1 MTNSMNCSK
10 EKRRNNLLQTFMKG
24 YFFTGLIVLLIASS
38 CSVRR
43 YLPAGEKLYNG
54 ATIKVEKNDA
64 VKTSSKQLKKQLKL
78 AVTPRRNKFL
88 LGQPYKVWWWYKI
101 GEPHASKKEKGL
113 RAFLRKK
120 LGEPPVLSSRVNAA
134 VTAEN
139 MQAFME
145 NTGYFHSTVQ
155 GDTTSKG
162 YFVKAIYKAMVQ
174 PQYHIKSITWVSDS
188 SALLKLLEQRQKR
201 GILKTGQPYRLSD
214 ISAER
219 DELDIFLK
227 TKGYFYFNP
236 DYLMAYADTTIG
248 NRELALYL
256 NVKKSTP
263 EKAKYPYTIN
273 KIIVFA
279 DYSLV
284 AAKLDTSMLGALPY
298 EGLIIKDTAK
308 KFNPRLFAQTITYR
322 PGSVYSSRAQNTTL
336 NRFISLGAFKFVKN
350 RFESVKDSNNHKLN
364 VYYYLTPAKKKS
376 FQGEIDGFSKDNNS
390 LGTQV
395 SVNWKNRNLFHGA
408 ELLTVKAYTGVEAS
422 FADSTR
428 NNNSFRIGGEVGIKF
443 PRYAIPFFHIRENN
457 YYTPNTNLL
466 IGYELYR
473 KQLFYTKN
481 LFRLQYDF
489 TWKQNI
495 RNEFTLAP
503 IALSYLN
510 ASNVTDS
517 FYKQALINPAILL
530 NVYSEAVLGTYF
542 SYTYNSTQRNRKDKW
557 YFNAS
562 IDLSGNITGLITG
575 AKRVREK
582 KVFNTPFA
590 QYVKTDFDV
599 HYTHRFT
606 NKWDWA
612 NRFQVGIGIP
622 YNNSAML
629 PFAKQY
635 IIGGSSSVRGF
646 RVRSLG
652 PGTHQPSA
660 ADQQYFQII
669 GGDYKFL
676 FNSEIRIPITSIV
689 SGAIFFDA
697 GNIWTKDTV
706 AFGPA
711 AKLSKDWYKELA
723 VASGIGLRFDA
734 TVLVIRADLGIPLRK
749 PFLPSSQRWVL
760 NQIDFGSS
768 AWRKENLVLN
778 IALGMPF

>member
-1 MTNSMNCSK
+1 
-10 EKRRNNLLQTFMKG
+10 MKG
-24 YFFTGLIVLLIASS
+24 SYFIVFIVLVVLSS
-38 CSVRR
+38 CSVKR

-54 ATIKVEKNDA
+54 STIKVEKANG
-64 VKTSSKQLKKQLKL
+64 VKNTSKQLQKQLKL

-101 GEPHASKKEKGL
+101 GEPDANKNGKGL
-113 RAFLRKK
+113 RAFLRRK
-120 LGEPPVLSSRVNAA
+120 LGEPPVLSSRVNAT

-145 NTGYFHSTVQ
+145 NTGYFHTTVQ
-155 GDTTSKG
+155 GDTSSKG
-162 YFVKAIYKAMVQ
+162 YFLKAIYRAQVQ

-188 SALLKLLEQRQKR
+188 SALLKLLEDRQKK

-219 DELDIFLK
+219 DELDIYLK

-236 DYLMAYADTTIG
+236 DYLMAYVDSTIG
-248 NRELALYL
+248 NREIALYL
-256 NVKKSTP
+256 NVKKSIP

-273 KIIVFA
+273 KIAVFSN
-279 DYSLV
+279 YSLV
-284 AAKLDTSMLGALPY
+284 STKLDTSLNTAVRYDRL
-298 EGLIIKDTAK
+298 LIKDSSQR
-308 KFNPRLFAQTITYR
+308 FRNSLFASTITYR
-322 PGSVYSSRAQNTTL
+322 PGSIYSSRSQNNTL

-350 RFESVKDSNNHKLN
+350 RFEPVKDSAAHLLN
-364 VYYYLTPAKKKS
+364 VYYYLTPAKKRS
-376 FQGEIDGFSKDNNS
+376 FQGELDGFSKDNNT

-408 ELLTVKAYTGVEAS
+408 ELLTVKAYTGVEVS
-422 FADSTR
+422 FADSLR
-428 NNNSFRIGGEVGIKF
+428 NNNSFHIGGEVSIKF
-443 PRYAIPFFHIRENN
+443 PRYAIPFFRIRENN

-481 LFRLQYDF
+481 LFHLQYDF

-495 RNEFTLAP
+495 RNEFTFAP
-503 IALSYLN
+503 VALSYLN

-517 FYKQALINPAILL
+517 FYRQALIDPTILL
-530 NVYSEAVLGTYF
+530 NVYSEAILGTYF
-542 SYTYNSTQRNRKDKW
+542 SYTYNSSQRSKKSKW
-557 YFNAS
+557 FFTTS
-562 IDLSGNITGLITG
+562 LDLSGNVAGLVTG
-575 AKRVREK
+575 AKSVREK
-582 KVFNTPFA
+582 TVFNTPFA
-590 QYVKTDFDV
+590 QYVKTDFDL
-599 HYTHRFT
+599 HYTRSFS

-612 NRFQVGIGIP
+612 SRVQIGIGMP

-629 PFAKQY
+629 PFTKQY

-652 PGTHQPSA
+652 PGTHQPTA
-660 ADQQYFQII
+660 ADQQFFQII

-676 FNSEIRIPITSIV
+676 FNSEIRIPLTSII
-689 SGAIFFDA
+689 SGAVFVDV
-697 GNIWTKDTV
+697 GNIWTKDTTV
-706 AFGPA
+706 FGA
-711 AKLSKDWYKELA
+711 GAKLSKDWYKELA

-734 TVLVIRADLGIPLRK
+734 TVLIIRADLGIPLRK
-749 PFLPSSQRWVL
+749 PYLPSSQRWVL

>member
-1 MTNSMNCSK
+1 
-10 EKRRNNLLQTFMKG
+10 MKG
-24 YFFTGLIVLLIASS
+24 SYCIVFIVLVVASS
-38 CSVRR
+38 CSVKR

-54 ATIKVEKNDA
+54 YTIKVEKNAA
-64 VKTSSKQLKKQLKL
+64 VKNTSRQLKKQLAL

-88 LGQPYKVWWWYKI
+88 FGQPYKVWWWYKI
-101 GEPHASKKEKGL
+101 GEPDANKNEKGL

-145 NTGYFHSTVQ
+145 NTGYFHTTVQ

-162 YFVKAIYKAMVQ
+162 YFLKARYTAQVQ

-188 SALLKLLEQRQKR
+188 SALLKLLEQRQRR

-219 DELDIFLK
+219 DQLDIYLK
-227 TKGYFYFNP
+227 TKGYYYFNP
-236 DYLMAYADTTIG
+236 DYLMAYVDSTIG

-256 NVKKSTP
+256 NVKKSIP

-273 KIIVFA
+273 KIVVFA
-279 DYSLV
+279 DYSLAV
-284 AAKLDTSMLGALPY
+284 AKLDTSMQGAAPY
-298 EGLIIKDTAK
+298 EGLLIKDSAK
-308 KFNPRLFAQTITYR
+308 KFNQRLFARTITYR
-322 PGSVYSSRAQNTTL
+322 PGSIYSSRSQNTTL

-350 RFESVKDSNNHKLN
+350 RFEALKDSADHKLN

-395 SVNWKNRNLFHGA
+395 SLNWKNRNLFHGA
-408 ELLTVKAYTGVEAS
+408 ELLTVKAYTGVEVS

-428 NNNSFRIGGEVGIKF
+428 NNNSFRIGGEVSIKF

-457 YYTPNTNLL
+457 FYTPNTNLL
-466 IGYELYR
+466 TGYELYR

-510 ASNVTDS
+510 ASNVTDT
-517 FYKQALINPAILL
+517 FYKAALLNPAILL
-530 NVYSEAVLGTYF
+530 NVYSEAILGSYF
-542 SYTYNSTQRNRKDKW
+542 SYTYNSAQRSRKDKW

-562 IDLSGNITGLITG
+562 IDLSGNIAGLVTG
-575 AKRVREK
+575 AKSVREK

-590 QYVKTDFDV
+590 QYVKTDFDL
-599 HYTHRFT
+599 HYTRRLI

-612 NRFQVGIGIP
+612 NRIQLGIGMP
-622 YNNSAML
+622 YSNSAML
-629 PFAKQY
+629 PFSKQY

-660 ADQQYFQII
+660 SDQQFFQII

-676 FNSEIRIPITSIV
+676 FNSEIRIPITKIV
-689 SGAIFFDA
+689 SGAIFIDV

-706 AFGPA
+706 AFGA
-711 AKLSKDWYKELA
+711 GAKLSKDWYKELA

-749 PFLPSSQRWVL
+749 PFLPLAQRWVL

-778 IALGMPF
+778 IALGLPF